1 MNDNTYQLGF
11 AFLLTGLLGLW
22 LHTKN
27 ISRLTKISSI
37 LPDGLKK
44 FHYHLVAA
52 CLGCIAITPFSAIGV
67 YQKGWPFGHFGCQSY
82 AFAGMFFGMTSI
94 YLSCFI
100 CFFTMVEILNL
111 THIRHFISNQYNYIP
126 FGIWMIGALWA
137 ILPLYGY
144 GRYTLEPHKTSCLLD
159 WTNMDESMKLY
170 MFSLMIFGY
179 VLPFG
184 IGIWSQY
191 KLIQHTVSDANKTKK
206 KNTTKIEILIKLNNS
221 ILLFNI
227 FGWLSYGLLAIN
239 SLISGQIT
247 LNPFT
252 YCIPQ
257 LLAKISQAFLP
268 IAYSYTEKQIGQWNK
283 AYGNIE

>member
-1 MNDNTYQLGF
+1 MLGNTYQFGF

-27 ISRLTKISSI
+27 ISRLAKINSI
-37 LPDGLKK
+37 LPYGLKT
-44 FHYHLVAA
+44 FHYHLAAA

-82 AFAGMFFGMTSI
+82 SFAGMLFGMTSI

-100 CFFTMVEILNL
+100 CFLTMVEVLNL
-111 THIRHFISNQYNYIP
+111 TYIRNFISNRYNYIP
-126 FGIWMIGALWA
+126 FGIWIIGAFWA
-137 ILPLYGY
+137 ILPLFGY

-159 WTNMDESMKLY
+159 WTNMDENMKLY
-170 MFSLMIFGY
+170 MFSLFIFGY
-179 VLPFG
+179 LLPFG
-184 IGIWSQY
+184 IGIGSQH
-191 KLIQHTVSDANKTKK
+191 KLIQYAVSNASKNN
-206 KNTTKIEILIKLNNS
+206 KNTKKIEILIKLNNS

-227 FGWLSYGLLAIN
+227 FGWLSYGLLAIH
-239 SLISGQIT
+239 SLISGQLT
-247 LNPFT
+247 LNPFS
-252 YCIPQ
+252 YCITQ

-283 AYGNIE
+283 VYGNTE